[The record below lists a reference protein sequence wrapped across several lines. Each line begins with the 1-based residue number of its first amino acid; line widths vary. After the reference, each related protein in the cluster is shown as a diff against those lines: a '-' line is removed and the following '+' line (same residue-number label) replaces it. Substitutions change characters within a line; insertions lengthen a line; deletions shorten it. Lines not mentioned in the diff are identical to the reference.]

1 MGIETGQYVTDLDE
15 AWPTANDSISMGDD
29 HLRLIKTVLKNTF
42 PEAKGPQAPN
52 YYPAKDQFS
61 IIHHVS
67 GEWAETD
74 NVKIDTSGN
83 ITCANLTASGNVVSQ
98 SDERLKHK
106 TAVITDAL
114 DKVKTLDTFTYVPNE
129 EGVQC
134 GMPYMEMA
142 GVSAQQVQAVF
153 PQAVQQTENG
163 YLAVDYSRLC
173 VILLEAVKE
182 LSYKLENQA

>member
-1 MGIETGQYVTDLDE
+1 MGIETGEFITDLDP

-52 YYPAKDQFS
+52 YYPELAQGS
-61 IIHHVS
+61 IIHNVA
-67 GEWAETD
+67 GKWAETE

-182 LSYKLENQA
+182 LSYKVENQA